1 MAGLRRLIGVGLVTV
16 LVCPVTLLGQYP
28 SELVGFNGPPIDD
41 PAASRE
47 MFQSPQFSGT
57 TDDYIIPNTA
67 GEYDNNAAY
76 RASGLQTEGEAAM
89 EVFFRWINPSDPQAW
104 VRLTTFNGPDRPNPS
119 LHTQGKV
126 RFRITNRS
134 EFDEGEVGICL
145 GIRETGVRVPQLA
158 NGGTGGDIEWVGVTG
173 VGPDPN
179 HPVPVPAI
187 TLPVPGTVGTLLEWD
202 LLTGIVSV
210 DGVPQGG
217 GIARF
222 TGDGVLNAPNNRGT
236 LEHIAFTNVTS
247 DTAVL
252 IDVGIDEFQ
261 FEAPEPDPPLPPS
274 IRTPVLETD
283 TEVIVD
289 CMLEATEAEL
299 FLNDLSQGTVAPID
313 GVATFTDLVLTSGDV
328 LTATQTANGIVS
340 DLSLPTVVYGQ
351 GTSDI
356 VINEFNYDD
365 SGTDNLGFVE
375 LYNRSDE
382 PVDISDWEIQVGD
395 YYPNEDPNR
404 PGVYY
409 FVSIPPGT
417 TIEPQSFWTVA
428 MSDVTYL
435 PGVVIDLVDDNLRLD
450 NGHNYLALRG
460 PMGELFDGV
469 AWETIKRTGSS
480 GGPTGPLIPE
490 DIYTQIGTGI
500 WGNHINQDIP
510 LTAQS
515 RFLDGLDTDNNGRD
529 FGIQPATPGYSN
541 NQPDLT
547 PYFENAAGLNPLD
560 PAPGWVFSYVSMLAF
575 DPTDPDPNGPGGNP
589 INPYAIPYSPDG
601 GLALIAWDDAG
612 GGNATYLAQ
621 LAKENFTLETY
632 IYVAEEFTP
641 SGYEETKIGLR
652 GSTGGLHN
660 FDWYSGSTGVCWQLQ
675 RGTTWQTLLLVDE
688 NDGNDGNEGDPV
700 CATVL
705 GEIDIGTEPALTGWQ
720 RLLLEVQGDQVLGIF
735 GGTYGSPDDGIQI
748 TATHQ
753 SYGPGGV
760 YVSYREDLNPEHTW
774 IAARPP
780 SLDALSLT
788 EPISEVPGDV
798 DGDGDV
804 DLTDLGLLLSAYGT
818 SVGDPNYNPN
828 ADFDE
833 NGVIDLTDLATLL
846 ANYGTGT

>member
-1 MAGLRRLIGVGLVTV
+1 MGVVTA
-16 LVCPVTLLGQYP
+16 LVCPISVWAQYP
-28 SELVGFNGPPIDD
+28 SEVVGFNDNPDVD
-41 PAASRE
+41 TSHE
-47 MFQSPQFSGT
+47 MFQIPQFSGT
-57 TDDYIIPNTA
+57 TDEYIVLNVNP
-67 GEYDNNAAY
+67 YDNNNAF
-76 RASGLQTEGEAAM
+76 RASGLQTEGAAALR
-89 EVFFRWINPSDPQAW
+89 VFFSWVDPADPHAW
-104 VRLTTFNGPDRPNPS
+104 VRLTTYNGAERPNPS

-126 RFRITNRS
+126 RFKLINRS
-134 EFDEGEVGICL
+134 EFVYGEIGICL
-145 GIRETGVRVPQLA
+145 GIRETGVRMPQLA
-158 NGGTGGDIEWVGVTG
+158 NGGTSGPIEWVGVTG

-179 HPVPVPAI
+179 HPVPIPAV
-187 TLPVPGTVGTLLEWD
+187 TLPVSDDPQVPYELEWD
-202 LLTGIVSV
+202 LSTGIVYLG
-210 DGVPQGG
+210 GVPQGG
-217 GIARF
+217 GIAGF
-222 TGDGVLNAPNNRGT
+222 TGNGVLDAPNNRGT
-236 LEHIAFTNVTS
+236 LEHIAFTNVVG
-247 DTAVL
+247 DPAAF
-252 IDVGIDEFQ
+252 IDVAIDELQ
-261 FEAPEPDPPLPPS
+261 FEAPEPDPPPPPS
-274 IRTPVLETD
+274 IRTPVRETD
-283 TEVIVD
+283 TEVVVD
-289 CMLEATEAEL
+289 CILEATEAEL
-299 FLNDLSQGTVAPID
+299 FLNDLSQGTETPVD
-313 GVATFTDLVLTSGDV
+313 GVATFTDLVLTTGDI

-340 DLSLPTVVYGQ
+340 DPSRPAVVYGE
-351 GTSDI
+351 GASAI

-365 SGTDNLGFVE
+365 SGTDNLAFVE

-382 PVDISDWEIQVGD
+382 PVDIGDWEIQVGD
-395 YYPNEDPNR
+395 YYPNDDPNR

-409 FVSIPPGT
+409 FVSIPQGT
-417 TIEPQSFWTVA
+417 TIEAHGFWTVA

-435 PGVVIDLVDDNLRLD
+435 PGAVIDLVDNNLRLD
-450 NGHNYLALRG
+450 DGHNYLALRG
-460 PMGELFDGV
+460 PIGELFDGV
-469 AWETIKRTGSS
+469 AWETNKRTGSS

-515 RFLDGLDTDNNGRD
+515 RFLDGLDSDNNGRD

-547 PYFENAAGLNPLD
+547 PYFENADGLKPLD

-612 GGNATYLAQ
+612 GGNATYMAQ

-641 SGYEETKIGLR
+641 SGYEETKVGVR

-688 NDGNDGNEGDPV
+688 NDGDDGNEGDPV

-705 GEIDIGTEPALTGWQ
+705 GTIDIGTEPALTGWQ

-735 GGTYGSPDDGIQI
+735 GGTYGSPADGIQI
-748 TATHQ
+748 TGTHQ

-760 YVSYREDLNPEHTW
+760 YVSYREALNDEHTW
-774 IAARPP
+774 IASRPP
-780 SLDALSLT
+780 SLDALSVT
-788 EPISEVPGDV
+788 EPGGIPGDV

-804 DLTDLGLLLSAYGT
+804 DLTDLALLLSAYGT

-828 ADFDE
+828 ADFD
-833 NGVIDLTDLATLL
+833 NDGDVDLTDLATLL
-846 ANYGTGT
+846 SNYGTGG